1 MLATVSRDVTD
12 RRQVEEARKEAFN
25 IVNMSPAVA
34 FLWKNEADWP
44 VEYVTDN
51 VERILG
57 YSREEFVSGQVLY
70 GHIVHPH
77 DLERV
82 TREVTSATQRDDTD
96 AFEHEPYR
104 IITKGGEIRWL
115 DDRTYIR
122 RDQIGRITHFQG
134 VVFDIT
140 ERRLAE
146 QRLQASLR
154 EKETLLQ
161 EIHHRVKNNLQVV
174 ASLLEL
180 QASSL
185 GDPELYQIFQDSQ
198 SRIRTMGLVHE
209 RLYRSTELE
218 NIEAS
223 EYLKELL
230 EYLFGLYGSV
240 GRPLSHSLRIDDVM
254 LGIDRAI
261 PCGLIV
267 NELVSNAF
275 KHAFPPSLDREGHVR
290 VELRMIEG
298 NQLALIVTDN
308 GVGLPSEL
316 NPKDVQTLGLQLV
329 SLLTQQLAGKLEID
343 SGTGTRFAICF
354 PAHGQAGRNGE
365 PA

>member
-1 MLATVSRDVTD
+1 MLAAVSRDVTD

-34 FLWKNEADWP
+34 FLWKNKVGWP

-57 YSREEFVSGQVLY
+57 YSREELTSGQVLY
-70 GHIVHPH
+70 SDVVHPE

-82 TREVTSATQRDDTD
+82 TQKVTTACQREGSV
-96 AFEHEPYR
+96 AFEHDPYR
-104 IITKGGEIRWL
+104 IVTKGGEVRWL
-115 DDRTYIR
+115 DDRTHIR
-122 RDQIGRITHFQG
+122 RDQTGTITHFQG
-134 VVFDIT
+134 VIFDIT

-146 QRLQASLR
+146 QRLEASLR

-209 RLYRSTELE
+209 RLYGSTDLE

-240 GRPLSHSLRIDDVM
+240 GHRLSHSLQIDDVM

-290 VELRMIEG
+290 VELRVLED
-298 NQLALIVTDN
+298 NQLALIVADN
-308 GVGLPSEL
+308 GIGLPSEL
-316 NPKDVQTLGLQLV
+316 NPEDVQTLGLQLV
-329 SLLTQQLAGKLEID
+329 SLLTQQLAGRLEID
-343 SGTGTRFAICF
+343 SGQGTRFAIFF
-354 PAHGQAGRNGE
+354 PARIQVGRNGD
-365 PA
+365 PG